1 MYINFWYP
9 IARAEEVSADKPLRV
24 QLLGLPFV
32 AFRDEDGTP
41 HVLADTCVHRGG
53 SLSAGWVRG
62 GRAVCS
68 YHGWEFGGDG
78 KCVHVPSL
86 VGAKIP
92 ARAKVDSYP
101 TQERYGIVFAFLGD
115 LPEEERPPL
124 YDIEEYD
131 SPEWKA
137 QLYVIDLKAY
147 YERSME
153 NGMDPIHN
161 QFVHPKQGAPMLDPE
176 KQAKPVP
183 MEDIPWGSKFYIP
196 FGQKLDHETD
206 LADARSGDRVG
217 AAGSWHQGPNQLVTW
232 IDLTATNSFHQ
243 YLFEAPVDDKS
254 TRIFFVNMRNWMMDD
269 KFDERIETVTLEVV
283 HEDVAV
289 LERLSPVRTPDTNTK
304 EILVPGD
311 TAVVR
316 YREYLKDWDARG
328 WRIDYK
334 ALQQRQGDVAFTIPC
349 PARRES
355 GNWVLDTVPLIE
367 GNPAM
372 VGSALRDSKIAKAGA
387 A

>member
-9 IARAEEVSADKPLRV
+9 IARSEEVSADKPLRV

-32 AFRDEDGTP
+32 TFRDEDGKA
-41 HVLADTCVHRGG
+41 HVLSDTCVHRGG

-62 GRAVCS
+62 GRAVCP

-78 KCVHVPSL
+78 KCRHVPSL

-101 TQERYGIVFAFLGD
+101 VQEKYGIVFAFLGD

-124 YDIEEYD
+124 YNIEEYGD
-131 SPEWKA
+131 PGWKA
-137 QLYVIDLKAY
+137 QLYVINLNAY

-153 NGMDPIHN
+153 NGLDPIHN
-161 QFVHPKQGAPMLDPE
+161 QFVHPKQGAPMLAPE
-176 KQAKPVP
+176 RQREPVP
-183 MEDIPWGSKFYIP
+183 MEDIPWGSKFYMKYPI
-196 FGQKLDHETD
+196 KLDQNTD
-206 LADARSGDRVG
+206 LKDVKSGERIG

-232 IDLTATNSFHQ
+232 IDISKENAFHQ
-243 YLFEAPVDDKS
+243 YLFEAPVDDCS
-254 TRIFFVNMRNWMMDD
+254 TRIFFINMRNWLLDD
-269 KFDERIETVTLEVV
+269 QYDERVEQATLEIV
-283 HEDVAV
+283 HEDVAI
-289 LERLSPVRTPDTNTK
+289 LERLNPVRTPETNTK

-328 WRIDYK
+328 WRIDFK
-334 ALQQRQGDVAFTIPC
+334 ALKERAGDVAFAIPS
-349 PARRES
+349 PGRREH
-355 GNWVLDTVPLIE
+355 GNWVLDPVPLKP
-367 GNPAM
+367 GNPEM
-372 VGSALRDSKIAKAGA
+372 VGSATRGRQREAGA